1 METRRGWIVIAGVV
15 VLVAGLV
22 AAAYWIGASSGSDEP
37 SASPRSSA
45 PAPESS
51 AEAAPS
57 SGLPT
62 PENGEP
68 ATDPIEAARAW
79 LVNFR
84 SVAWDDPTPTA
95 WIDRV
100 RPYVTDAL
108 AAEYE
113 ALREGGVG
121 AEWEIFVERKC
132 TSTVPDA
139 DGVIPPE
146 APASE
151 TAVYVNVS
159 GTVTT
164 ACEDG
169 EPPTPKVDAGGTIEL
184 MRGEDGYWRVNQRLY

>member
-1 METRRGWIVIAGVV
+1 MEKRRGWIVIAGVV
-15 VLVAGLV
+15 GLVLGLV
-22 AAAYWIGASSGSDEP
+22 AAAYWIGTSSGPDEP
-37 SASPRSSA
+37 PASPSSAA
-45 PAPESS
+45 PAPESIV
-51 AEAAPS
+51 ETAPS
-57 SGLPT
+57 STLPT

-121 AEWEIFVERKC
+121 AGWEIFVKREC
-132 TSTVPDA
+132 ASTVPDA

-146 APASE
+146 APVSD
-151 TAVYVNVS
+151 TTVYVNIS

-164 ACEDG
+164 TCEEG
-169 EPPTPKVDAGGTIEL
+169 EPPTPAVGAGGTMEL
-184 MRGEDGYWRVNQRLY
+184 LRGEDGYWRVNQRIY